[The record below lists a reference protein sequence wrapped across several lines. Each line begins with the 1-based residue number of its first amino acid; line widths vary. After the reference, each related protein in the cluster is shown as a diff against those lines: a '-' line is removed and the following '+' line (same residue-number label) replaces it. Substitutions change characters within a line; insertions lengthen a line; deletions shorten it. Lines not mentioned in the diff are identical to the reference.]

1 MARSTTTVKQIIGD
15 ARVLSGAMDSTNPTD
30 ISMITKYN
38 FVLNKIYKLLNGVKF
53 RRFMASSPL
62 GSPSDYVQ
70 LNAADSK
77 TYTAATKVITSN
89 AGPPSITT
97 AFVGGLIAWRD
108 HTLSKTYLSYIASVD
123 GAGNATVASGGA
135 VDITAGNLSYIALAP
150 PTGASHSVEGYRVDN
165 VVRCHFPHAGNAPRV
180 NEDVIE
186 SVSGNPNYDNTSA
199 IAFTGVSGAMTIKVG
214 AGSGTTNKGGF
225 PVLFYEEKPFKAT
238 TVADL
243 VDLPTEYHAPL
254 VEEIARLTV
263 IELGS
268 VVPRALESPL
278 MTLEAMSQAFEA
290 TKSAF
295 AESRDK

>member
-1 MARSTTTVKQIIGD
+1 MARSTITVKQIIGD
-15 ARVLSGAMDSTNPTD
+15 ARVIAGALDSTNPTD

-38 FVLNKIYKLLNGVKF
+38 FVINKIYKLLNGVKF
-53 RRFMASSPL
+53 RRFMASSPM
-62 GSPSDYVQ
+62 GSPSNYVQ
-70 LNAADSK
+70 FNTADSK

-89 AGPPSITT
+89 AGPPSLTN

-123 GAGNATVASGGA
+123 GAGDATLGSGGA
-135 VDITAGNLSYIALAP
+135 ADITAGNLSYVALAP
-150 PTGASHSVEGYRVDN
+150 PTGVSHSIEGYRVDN
-165 VVRCHFPHAGNAPRV
+165 VVRVHFPHSGNAPRV

-186 SVSGNPNYDNTSA
+186 SVAGNPNYDNSSA

-225 PVLFYEEKPFKAT
+225 PVLFFEEKPMKSTA
-238 TVADL
+238 VADL

-254 VEEIARLTV
+254 VEEIARLTL
-263 IELGS
+263 IEMGAK
-268 VVPRALESPL
+268 VPKAIESPL
-278 MTLEAMSQAFEA
+278 ITLEAMSRTFEA
-290 TKSAF
+290 TQRAF